1 MGGATMHKTVK
12 LKDRTEVLIREMA
25 PEDLDDSHAF
35 FKSLPEDDRT
45 YLRRDVTKR
54 EVVERRISE
63 IESAAVMRLV
73 AVADG
78 QIAADGSV
86 EIPDEEW
93 KRHVGEL
100 RLIVGRPYQRQ
111 GLGTLMARELY
122 LLAASAKMEE
132 IIVKIMRP
140 QEAALSIFRRLG
152 FREEVSLHDY
162 VRDQAGRKQDLV
174 LMRCD
179 LEALWQEMED
189 FLATGDWERT
199 R

>member
-1 MGGATMHKTVK
+1 MRKTVR
-12 LKDRTEVLIREMA
+12 LKDETEVLIREISR
-25 PEDLDDSHAF
+25 EDLD
-35 FKSLPEDDRT
+35 KSLSFFASLPADDRE

-63 IESAAVMRLV
+63 GEAGAVVRLV
-73 AVADG
+73 AVAVG
-78 QIAADGSV
+78 QIVADGTLEFSS
-86 EIPDEEW
+86 EGW
-93 KRHVGEL
+93 KEHVGEL
-100 RLIVGRPYQRQ
+100 RLIVGRPHQRK

-122 LLAASAKMEE
+122 LLAASAKVEE

-140 QEAALSIFRRLG
+140 QKSALSIFRRLG
-152 FREEVSLHDY
+152 FREEASLHDY
-162 VRDQAGRKQDLV
+162 VQDQAGRRQDLI

-189 FLATGDWERT
+189 SLASSDWERT

>member
-1 MGGATMHKTVK
+1 MHKTVK
-12 LKDRTEVLIREMA
+12 LKDQTEVLIREMA

>member
-1 MGGATMHKTVK
+1 MQKTLR
-12 LKDRTEVLIREMA
+12 LKDETEVLVREMQR
-25 PEDLDDSHAF
+25 EDFDSSLAF
-35 FKSLPEDDRT
+35 FEALPDEDRE

-54 EVVERRISE
+54 EVVGQRIRE
-63 IESAAVMRLV
+63 NEAGAVRRLV
-73 AVADG
+73 AVVDG
-78 QIAADGSV
+78 QIVADGSL
-86 EIPDEEW
+86 EFPQEGW
-93 KRHVGEL
+93 KGHIGEL
-100 RLIVGRPYQRQ
+100 RLIVGRPYQRK

-140 QEAALSIFRRLG
+140 QKAALSIFRRLG
-152 FREEVSLHDY
+152 FRKAASLPEY
-162 VRDQAGRKQDLV
+162 VRDQAGRRQDLI

-189 FLATGDWERT
+189 FLASKDWERT